1 MWRLEQL
8 IFLPITYGMELALK
22 LFDLLTEE
30 PQSLSPT
37 QKQVDLTFHVLLI
50 KKKRK
55 KEQNLAFMTFC
66 YRTEKKMWKTQD

>member
-1 MWRLEQL
+1 
-8 IFLPITYGMELALK
+8 MELALK

-66 YRTEKKMWKTQD
+66 YRTEKKM

>member
-66 YRTEKKMWKTQD
+66 DRTEKKM